1 MFSPSAR
8 RSLWIAASV
17 AVGLGVLL
25 WFVCGPLR
33 DGERARQV
41 IGFDT
46 TPPRAEML
54 TTDAYHARVRT
65 ILAENGL
72 LDVEKNP
79 QAEVRFMQT
88 TAARSALL
96 ALVIPVLERDAH
108 LTLLLALGQIAA
120 GAQQEDTALLAK
132 GTAALELFLETY
144 LWARVE
150 API

>member
-1 MFSPSAR
+1 
-8 RSLWIAASV
+8 
-17 AVGLGVLL
+17 
-25 WFVCGPLR
+25 
-33 DGERARQV
+33 
-41 IGFDT
+41 
-46 TPPRAEML
+46 ML